1 MRYCQI
7 CHRCFTDSVESCL
20 DDKSLTSKVK
30 HVPLV
35 IEGKYRLDRW
45 MAHGGMGT
53 VYRATHLQLGRAVAI
68 KILRPE
74 LLSDPK
80 VVERFTREARAVASL
95 RHPNII
101 SIYDFGILPGAGS
114 PAGAYLVM
122 ELIEGRSLREE
133 MRRLAARHRPMT
145 SDRAIAVMQQICA
158 GVEAA
163 HRSGI
168 IHRDLKPDNIM
179 LEANGDLVKVLDFG
193 VAKLK
198 ENEQNQSLTDEGMFI
213 GTPSYISPEQCT
225 AQPVNA
231 SSDVYSLGVILYEML
246 TGIVPFSGDT
256 TSGLLLRHLNEVPA
270 APSNHGRDIGHS
282 LERVILMALEKNPAR
297 RPSSAADFSD
307 RLIAAVKKDDE
318 TVEAKAVI
326 DPSLTAIPLKA
337 ARVRRVESRQRK
349 RHSRLRWALVILL
362 FATVLGLGELLR
374 DSFGNEIARRIE
386 ALSQGSPTASVLP
399 TALAASPAEVSP
411 AVWRPTAEI
420 PPATVVRKNV
430 TSTSPALSPAVTSD
444 VLRHEVR
451 AVYAAW
457 TMTAVRGDW
466 RSHMNFY
473 GDRVDYYKDGLI
485 PRTKVEA
492 RKKRI
497 FAGLDSYKL
506 HFAEEPAILL
516 RPGSQ
521 GPEADVVFDKDWA
534 LTRASRVAEG
544 RARTLVS
551 FRRDSKGWHIVGER
565 QVKLFFSRTRRI
577 KNSR

>member
-1 MRYCQI
+1 
-7 CHRCFTDSVESCL
+7 
-20 DDKSLTSKVK
+20 
-30 HVPLV
+30 
-35 IEGKYRLDRW
+35 
-45 MAHGGMGT
+45 MGT

-74 LLSDPK
+74 LLSDSR
-80 VVERFTREARAVASL
+80 VVERFKREARAVASL

-133 MRRLAARHRPMT
+133 MRGLAASHRQMAPN
-145 SDRAIAVMQQICA
+145 RAIALMRQICS
-158 GVEAA
+158 GVDAA

-179 LEANGDLVKVLDFG
+179 LETNGDLVKVLDFG

-198 ENEQNQSLTDEGMFI
+198 ENEQAAQSLTDDGMFI

-246 TGIVPFSGDT
+246 TGVVPFAADT
-256 TSGLLLRHLNEVPA
+256 TSGLLLRHLNESPVP
-270 APSNHGRDIGHS
+270 PSDIGRNIGS
-282 LERVILMALEKNPAR
+282 QLERVVLAALEKNPAR
-297 RPSSAADFSD
+297 RPSSAAEFSN
-307 RLIAAVKKDDE
+307 RLNTALTNDE
-318 TVEAKAVI
+318 ETIGARAPKVV
-326 DPSLTAIPLKA
+326 IPLRPA
-337 ARVRRVESRQRK
+337 GVRRIEHRQR

-362 FATVLGLGELLR
+362 FATALGLGELLR
-374 DSFGNEIARRIE
+374 VNFGNEVVRRIE
-386 ALSQGSPTASVLP
+386 ALSQGGPTASVLP
-399 TALAASPAEVSP
+399 TALAASPAEISP
-411 AVWRPTAEI
+411 AVWYPTSKV
-420 PPATVVRKNV
+420 PASEVPVSTVVRRE
-430 TSTSPALSPAVTSD
+430 TLPSTDA
-444 VLRHEVR
+444 LRHEVR

-466 RSHMNFY
+466 RSHMSFY
-473 GDRVDYYKDGLI
+473 GDEVDYYKDGVI
-485 PRTKVEA
+485 PRAKVEV

-521 GPEADVVFDKDWA
+521 GPEADVVFDKDWS
-534 LTRASRVAEG
+534 LTRGSRVAEG

-551 FRRDSKGWHIVGER
+551 LRRDGHGWHIVGER
-565 QVKLFFSRTRRI
+565 QVKLFFSRTHRAKRR
-577 KNSR
+577 